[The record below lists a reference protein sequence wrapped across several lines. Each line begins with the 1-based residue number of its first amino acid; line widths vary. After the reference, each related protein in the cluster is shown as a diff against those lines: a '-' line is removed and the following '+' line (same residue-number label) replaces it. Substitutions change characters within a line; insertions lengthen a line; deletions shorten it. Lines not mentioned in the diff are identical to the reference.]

1 MSGQRAGEQR
11 FRKWIFGGL
20 ALPALLAVCAAG
32 LAQDQPEAAP
42 APAAAPQPAPVYDLA
57 GVRQLAIS
65 HQPALTAE
73 QESLRT
79 AEARQKA
86 VDRLLVPTLLQRD
99 LPVRRQQS
107 ALGVQV
113 AAAGANHA
121 EWEGIYATTR
131 NYFSVLYARQQQ
143 KVADD
148 ALLNLETLREA
159 IKRLVALDRKNVT
172 QLHADKV
179 DVYIQIVQGRRE
191 EAVFGIDRANAALRE
206 AVGLSADMPLVI
218 ADTQMPEIT
227 ADATKEQLL
236 EWALARRGEMVQVS
250 LAADVVCLEV
260 KAQSLSFLPTMRTF
274 ASASD
279 VHSQQVPQGVRNG
292 EYRPGALLMEMPPNL
307 AGGRHGRVEQAEA
320 LHARAIAVVEKTRN
334 LITLEVEDNYL
345 KLLEARRQVA
355 QFAKA
360 VKSAKV
366 LMDKTKTDFDMSAQ
380 TTPDD
385 ALNTGILYTQARLH
399 ANEAQYHYLLA
410 LAALERI
417 TAGGF
422 NPGFDQGAAKKP

>member
-1 MSGQRAGEQR
+1 MSGQRSGWQR
-11 FRKWIFGGL
+11 FRNLLLGGL
-20 ALPALLAVCAAG
+20 AASGLVVLCEAG
-32 LAQDQPEAAP
+32 LAEDQPEAA
-42 APAAAPQPAPVYDLA
+42 AAALPAAVFDLA
-57 GVRQLAIS
+57 GARQHAVS

-73 QESLRT
+73 QESLRV
-79 AEARQKA
+79 AEARKKA
-86 VDRLLVPTLLQRD
+86 VDRLLVPTLD
-99 LPVRRQQS
+99 LPVRREQS

-113 AAAGANHA
+113 AAAGVNHA
-121 EWEGIYATTR
+121 EWEGLYATTR
-131 NYFSVLYARQQQ
+131 NYFSVLFAREQLR
-143 KVADD
+143 VADD
-148 ALLNLETLREA
+148 ALLNLETLREG
-159 IKRLVALDRKNVT
+159 IKRLIGLERKGVT

-191 EAVFGIDRANAALRE
+191 EAVAGIDRAAAALRE
-206 AVGLSADMPLVI
+206 AIGLAADTPLII
-218 ADTQMPEIT
+218 ADSQLPNIT

-236 EWALARRGEMVQVS
+236 DWALTRRGEVVQVT
-250 LAADVVCLEV
+250 LAAEVVCLEV
-260 KAQSLSFLPTMRTF
+260 KAQSLSCMPTMRTF

-279 VHSQQVPQGVRNG
+279 VHAQQVPQGVRNG
-292 EYRPGALLMEMPPNL
+292 EYRPGALLMEMPPSL
-307 AGGRHGRVEQAEA
+307 AGGQHGRVEQARA
-320 LHARAIAVVEKTRN
+320 LHARSVAVVEKTRN
-334 LITLEVEDNYL
+334 LVTLEVEDNYL
-345 KLLEARRQVA
+345 KMLEARKQVA

-422 NPGFDQGAAKKP
+422 NPGFEQGAAKKP